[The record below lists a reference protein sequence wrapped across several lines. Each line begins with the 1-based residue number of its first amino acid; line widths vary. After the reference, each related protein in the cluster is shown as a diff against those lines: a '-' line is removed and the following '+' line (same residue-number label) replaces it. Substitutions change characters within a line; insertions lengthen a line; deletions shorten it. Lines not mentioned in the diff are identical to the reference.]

1 LFQIRETN
9 KNNKEKIYKM
19 IKLDGSYME
28 GGGALVR
35 TALALSALTSKP
47 FEVNKIRSGR
57 PNQGLKAQHLTS
69 IKALK
74 EICNAKTSDIEL
86 GTTEFWFH
94 PGKIKRG
101 IYEFDI
107 GTAGSITLFLQAIIL
122 PCLFA
127 PGKITLK
134 VKGGTCGKWQASVDY
149 LQNVLIPQLT
159 RFVEKMELKVLKRGY
174 YPKGGG
180 EIQLEI
186 NPRFKLNEYENFSQ
200 FSEDLRYKT
209 VKINLVEQ
217 GEIEQIRG
225 NINASSD
232 LSEMEVAERIKKSA
246 ENSLKE
252 FNVPINIRTEYKNT
266 LSVGGEIV
274 LWALFSK
281 DGKMDFDNP
290 TILGADSL
298 IEKGK
303 SSEQIG
309 KEVSD
314 KLKVEINSA
323 AAVDRYL
330 ADQLIPFMALLPES
344 IIKSREISKHA
355 QTNIYVTEQFLEI
368 GFIIKNNTI
377 LTEEK

>member
-1 LFQIRETN
+1 
-9 KNNKEKIYKM
+9 M

>member
-1 LFQIRETN
+1 
-9 KNNKEKIYKM
+9 M

-35 TALALSALTSKP
+35 TALALSTLTNKP
-47 FEVNKIRSGR
+47 FEVNSIRSGR
-57 PNQGLKAQHLTS
+57 PNPGLKAQHLTS

-74 EICNAKTSDIEL
+74 EICSAKTSDIEL
-86 GTTEFWFH
+86 GTKEFWFH

-149 LQNVLIPQLT
+149 LQNVLIPQLS

-209 VKINLVEQ
+209 VKINLFEQ
-217 GEIEQIRG
+217 GEMEQIRG

-252 FNVPINIRTEYKNT
+252 FEVPTNIRTEYKNT
-266 LSVGGEIV
+266 LSIGGEIV
-274 LWALFSK
+274 LWALFSQE
-281 DGKMDFDNP
+281 GKMDFDNP

-303 SSEQIG
+303 SSEKIG
-309 KEVSD
+309 KDVAD
-314 KLKVEINSA
+314 KLKIEINSFY
-323 AAVDRYL
+323 VL
-330 ADQLIPFMALLPES
+330 T
-344 IIKSREISKHA
+344 SRI
-355 QTNIYVTEQFLEI
+355 NY
-368 GFIIKNNTI
+368 
-377 LTEEK
+377 